1 MCTGILFLM
10 FNVYLKIMLTSNKKI
25 KLIEK
30 FQDHKKD
37 TGSSQVQVALLTE
50 KIKELTQH
58 LRKHPKDNHSRRG
71 LLKIVAKRKKLLDYL
86 KYHSEK
92 EYKKVSENLGLKK

>member
-1 MCTGILFLM
+1 
-10 FNVYLKIMLTSNKKI
+10 MLTSNKKT

-50 KIKELTQH
+50 RIKELTQH

-86 KYHSEK
+86 KYHTDDG
-92 EYKKVSENLGLKK
+92 YKKVSKKLGLEK